1 MSSPFKIVPC
11 EGAGS
16 AAEVAARATAAS
28 LNRVVELAPRIHCIT
43 NPVAMDFTSDVLL
56 AIGAQSSMAMGLDEV
71 AEFVASAD
79 SLSINIGTLDTPRRQ
94 AIAAAIDC
102 AADYSKPW
110 VLDPVS
116 VHASKTRCD
125 FALHLLERG
134 PRVIRGN
141 YAEIHA
147 LAGDNS
153 PEAAQRLARRT
164 GAVVV
169 QSGAA
174 DMVTDGD
181 RTLLVANGDS
191 LQTRVSA
198 MGCAS
203 SALIGALLAV
213 EPDAFNAALHSI
225 LLVGVAA
232 EEAVLMAAGP
242 GSFHMHFLDRLYR
255 MDEATLVRRGRLLR
269 CEQNR
274 QPAA

>member
-1 MSSPFKIVPC
+1 MSNSFYVVPC
-11 EGAGS
+11 EGSGNP
-16 AAEVAARATAAS
+16 AELAARATAIS
-28 LNRVVELAPRIHCIT
+28 LSRLAEQAPRVHCIT

-56 AIGAQSSMAMGLDEV
+56 ALGVQPSMAMGLDEV

-79 SLSINIGTLDTPRRQ
+79 SLSVNIGTLDIPRRQ

-116 VHASKTRCD
+116 VHASKTRCN
-125 FALHLLERG
+125 FALSLLERG

-147 LAGDNS
+147 LAGDNG
-153 PEAAQRLARRT
+153 PEAAQRLAQRT

-169 QSGAA
+169 QSGPT
-174 DMVTDGD
+174 DMVTDGE

-191 LQTRVSA
+191 LQTRISA

-203 SALIGALLAV
+203 SALVGALLAV
-213 EPDAFNAALHSI
+213 EPDAYLATLHSI
-225 LLVGVAA
+225 MLVGVAA
-232 EEAVLMAAGP
+232 EEAVMMAAGP

-255 MDEATLVRRGRLLR
+255 MDEATLLRRGRLLR
-269 CEQNR
+269 CEKR
-274 QPAA
+274 QQPVA